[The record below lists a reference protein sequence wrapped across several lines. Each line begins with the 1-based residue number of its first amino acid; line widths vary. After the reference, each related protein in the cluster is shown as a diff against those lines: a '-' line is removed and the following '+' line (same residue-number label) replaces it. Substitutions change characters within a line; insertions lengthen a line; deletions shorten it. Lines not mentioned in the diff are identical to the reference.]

1 MRAALHLHCALQ
13 VQPARVKEGALRKT
27 PAPIL
32 SSVVALAA
40 ALLSPSEARSEELPQ
55 LSWDKPVVCMRNTK
69 GESVRVQCDLPPHE
83 LGGKKTPAR
92 CLVAPNS
99 LPGGGGELD
108 KVQSCIYNDDPLAFK
123 KLETSGAKMVRALA
137 ETPPGYAR
145 SEAGRAFQV
154 KFDLLNRI
162 YLGVS
167 WLPTMERTK
176 TGVPGLSWGR
186 GQAEAGFH
194 ISVLSPRGRARHDIK
209 LLEGTM
215 AFGDLELRGLLFS
228 YDYQHLHRR
237 PAFWLTTFIGP
248 PRVYAVNPGVGWGF
262 RLLNVN
268 DRPPAFRDSL
278 DMEFAETHLSWNPW
292 QSNDMFSHLRLEAG
306 ADFGKYW
313 EDRGL
318 LADDLGSG
326 SYYVGVTSAVKS
338 RFSLGEGG
346 LHYIFLD
353 VAYLRPRFVS
363 GPLEGRSINRVKA
376 TMAYEGIF
384 LAINDQPL
392 SFRFSMT
399 GSSREDV
406 RTGAQGVEG
415 TATVGLRF
423 SFWAPPRIFE
433 PLPELE
439 DP

>member
-1 MRAALHLHCALQ
+1 MR
-13 VQPARVKEGALRKT
+13 RS
-27 PAPIL
+27 PAPVL
-32 SSVVALAA
+32 TSVTALAA
-40 ALLSPSEARSEELPQ
+40 ALLSTLSPSEARSEEVPQ

-69 GESVRVQCDLPPHE
+69 GEPVRVQCDVAPDQQGRRLP
-83 LGGKKTPAR
+83 TR
-92 CLVAPNS
+92 CLVAPNF
-99 LPGGGGELD
+99 LRGDLGELD
-108 KVQSCIYNDDPLAFK
+108 KVQSCIYNDDPRAYQRLADGGV
-123 KLETSGAKMVRALA
+123 KLVPAFA

-167 WLPTMERTK
+167 WLPTMERTLK
-176 TGVPGLSWGR
+176 GVPGVSFGR
-186 GQAEAGFH
+186 GQAEAGFN
-194 ISVLSPRGRARHDIK
+194 ISVLSPRGRSRHDIR

-228 YDYQHLHRR
+228 YDYQHVHRR
-237 PAFWLTTFIGP
+237 PAYWLTTFIGP
-248 PRVYAVNPGVGWGF
+248 PRVYPITPQMGWGF

-268 DRPPAFRDSL
+268 DRPPAFRESL
-278 DMEFAETHLSWNPW
+278 DMELAEGHLSWNPW
-292 QSNDMFSHLRLEAG
+292 QSNDMFSHLRIEAG
-306 ADFGKYW
+306 ADLGKFW

-338 RFSLGEGG
+338 RFSLGDGG

-363 GPLEGRSINRVKA
+363 GPLEGKSLNRLKA

-399 GSSREDV
+399 GSSRQDV

-433 PLPELE
+433 PLPEFE